1 NNKPELSFR
10 LNRNGSSGTR
20 RIAERGASLS
30 GYAAKIGLLGL
41 LVWVTLVSPSEAKDG
56 YLSVTFTKAGLVG
69 GVGAGH
75 GVLTFEG
82 REYPFTVYG
91 LSLGLA
97 IGGTVT
103 HLDGRASYMTRLG
116 DFPGSYR
123 AFGLGGALVGGA
135 GGVQLKNR
143 RGVII

>member
-1 NNKPELSFR
+1 L
-10 LNRNGSSGTR
+10 TR
-20 RIAERGASLS
+20 HT
-30 GYAAKIGLLGL
+30 AKLGLLGL
-41 LVWVTLVSPSEAKDG
+41 LVWGTLVSPALAKDG

-97 IGGTVT
+97 IGGAVT

-143 RGVII
+143 RGVIITLQGPRAGLEFSANLSRVRFALD